1 MVVDVVA
8 ITSVVIAGIVSV
20 VAQIQHSKCNWIKC
34 GCLECTRVL
43 TNSEEETNNTITRQ
57 NEEQSEERQ
66 SVYMASP
73 VISGRTTI

>member
-1 MVVDVVA
+1 MVVDIVA
-8 ITSVVIAGIVSV
+8 ITSVVIAGVVSI

-43 TNSEEETNNTITRQ
+43 TNTEEETNNTRTIH
-57 NEEQSEERQ
+57 NEQQEQQGE

-73 VISGRTTI
+73 VINGRTSI

>member
-34 GCLECTRVL
+34 GCLECTRL
-43 TNSEEETNNTITRQ
+43 LSKEEDNNNNQERNHEEISEQ
-57 NEEQSEERQ
+57 GQG
-66 SVYMASP
+66 VYMASP
-73 VISGRTTI
+73 VISGRTAI

>member
-34 GCLECTRVL
+34 GCLECTRIL
-43 TNSEEETNNTITRQ
+43 TNTEEETNNTLTRP
-57 NEEQSEERQ
+57 NEEQEEQRQ
-66 SVYMASP
+66 SVYIASP
-73 VISGRTTI
+73 VISGRTSI